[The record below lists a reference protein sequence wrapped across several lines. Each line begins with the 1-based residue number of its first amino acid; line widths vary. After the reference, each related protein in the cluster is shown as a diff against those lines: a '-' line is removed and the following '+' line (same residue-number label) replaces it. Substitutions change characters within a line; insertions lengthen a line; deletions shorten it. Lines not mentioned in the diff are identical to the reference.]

1 MCCLRLPRLGPEYCG
16 VERTNV
22 KIDQLIPHSAKA
34 ITGLICAVAAIVFL
48 LVFFLTPP
56 PAEFQHV
63 RTERAEVVEV
73 WGSGGPKN
81 YTGKATAR
89 VKFENGEVGLA
100 SFQTRRVI
108 LAGQFVD
115 VDILETDGKK
125 PRYRLTQSPVEP

>member
-1 MCCLRLPRLGPEYCG
+1 MPGRISKLSGRAFIGLLCA
-16 VERTNV
+16 
-22 KIDQLIPHSAKA
+22 ISA
-34 ITGLICAVAAIVFL
+34 VVFVL
-48 LVFFLTPP
+48 MFFLTPP

-115 VDILETDGKK
+115 VDILEADGKK
-125 PRYRLTQSPVEP
+125 PRYRLTQSPVKP

>member
-1 MCCLRLPRLGPEYCG
+1 MQ
-16 VERTNV
+16 VN
-22 KIDQLIPHSAKA
+22 QLIPRSAKA
-34 ITGLICAVAAIVFL
+34 ITGLLCAFAVIVFL

-56 PAEFQHV
+56 PAVFEHV

-73 WGSGGPKN
+73 LTSSGPKY

-100 SFQTRRVI
+100 SYQTRRAI
-108 LAGQFVD
+108 LPGQIVEVD
-115 VDILETDGKK
+115 VLEADGKK